1 MKKDPILRLRDFIM
15 KNKYLSRLDE
25 EKLQDKVKLQVE
37 DVVKKA
43 ESIEAPNVEDIFK
56 YTFKEMPWNLK
67 EQLDDLRESMK
78 DG

>member
-1 MKKDPILRLRDFIM
+1 MKKDPILRLKDFII
-15 KNKYLSRLDE
+15 KNKYISRLDE
-25 EKLQDKVKLQVE
+25 EKLQDKVKLKVE
-37 DVVKKA
+37 EFVKKA

-67 EQLDDLRESMK
+67 EELDDLKENMK